1 MDANHYNELINLSQE
16 IYDQA
21 TEKLTN
27 YLSARYC
34 AVGNDTMEQQMEDYL
49 FITEE
54 TSAFFLGN
62 ALALLTPDSQE
73 EAIQTF
79 VSNLRRVIKHQMNN
93 AGRDPPAGCPPETE
107 AGNTESGL

>member
-1 MDANHYNELINLSQE
+1 MTAEHYNELIKVSQE
-16 IYDQA
+16 IYDAA

-34 AVGNDTMEQQMEDYL
+34 AIGNDTTEQQMEDYL

-62 ALALLTPDSQE
+62 ALALLTPESQE
-73 EAIQTF
+73 EEIKTF
-79 VSNLRRVIKHQMNN
+79 TENLKSHQ
-93 AGRDPPAGCPPETE
+93 APDE
-107 AGNTESGL
+107 